1 MAMMK
6 MGMTMMVNDGDA
18 GDGGDRNDGDGD

>member
-1 MAMMK
+1 MAMRK
-6 MGMTMMVNDGDA
+6 MGMTMMVNVGDA